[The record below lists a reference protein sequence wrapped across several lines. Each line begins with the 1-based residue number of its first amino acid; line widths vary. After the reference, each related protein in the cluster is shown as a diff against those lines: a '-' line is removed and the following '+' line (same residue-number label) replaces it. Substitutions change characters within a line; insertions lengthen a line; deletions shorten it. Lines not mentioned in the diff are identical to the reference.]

1 MIDKSSQNRPRNKY
15 SLNVDGHDALDM
27 ANDINDYFSKIA
39 TDDTY
44 DLDSIQEAIAN
55 YTHVSADHSTC
66 TLNNFEVCKML
77 MSIKKTSSGPDDIPY
92 WLLRE
97 CAIEIAPIVTFIFN
111 KSLSL
116 GKIPSAWKTAII
128 TPLPKK
134 KCSSISENFSNLR
147 PISVTSILSRLLEKV
162 IIQRFL
168 WPGLCEEGCLED
180 QFGFR
185 PTGSTTAALIDI
197 TNFIYS
203 KFNEGSDYVRCLL
216 IDYSRAFDTVDHSI
230 LFQELRALNLP
241 LKIYNW
247 IADFLTGRSQCVK
260 LQSIR
265 SALAAI
271 SRSVVQGSRI
281 GPYLY
286 ILLVRKLKT
295 ISFHNK
301 IDKYADDTTLLVP
314 QHSDISIETEFA
326 HVQEWSQNNKLVINT
341 SKTKEIIFWR
351 SKKASSKYNLPLL
364 NNIQRVNH
372 VVLLG
377 VTLESN
383 LGWSIHINNILSQAM
398 QRFYLLRQLKFMSM
412 SGDAL
417 DNVFASLVLSRITY
431 ALPVFAHN
439 LSKDDTNK
447 INALLRKSQKWG
459 VNSKSYNLFELS
471 EQANIQLSIKMLSPG
486 HCLHHLIPPIRPPP
500 SYALRPNV
508 HQFNTPQIKFDK
520 LKNSFIHRIFT

>member
-1 MIDKSSQNRPRNKY
+1 MRVHNIDRLRQALASHNWNALFSIDDDLDFLYEAFTNTLKAYYADFIPVKYVKMSRADPWFFSPLIKCLLHKRNILLHRGQTHKAAEISLKVNKLISEQRQKQLASVDSKNTKKLWHMIDESSQNRPQYKY

-27 ANDINDYFSKIA
+27 ANDINEYFSKIA

-55 YTHVSADHSTC
+55 YTHVSADHSIC

-97 CAIEIAPIVTFIFN
+97 CAVEIAPIVTFIFN

-116 GKIPSAWKTAII
+116 WKIPSAWKTAII

-134 KCSSISENFSNLR
+134 KFSSISENFSNLR

-162 IIQRFL
+162 IIQRFF

-265 SALAAI
+265 SALAAM

-326 HVQEWSQNNKLVINT
+326 HV
-341 SKTKEIIFWR
+341 
-351 SKKASSKYNLPLL
+351 
-364 NNIQRVNH
+364 
-372 VVLLG
+372 
-377 VTLESN
+377 
-383 LGWSIHINNILSQAM
+383 
-398 QRFYLLRQLKFMSM
+398 
-412 SGDAL
+412 
-417 DNVFASLVLSRITY
+417 
-431 ALPVFAHN
+431 
-439 LSKDDTNK
+439 
-447 INALLRKSQKWG
+447 
-459 VNSKSYNLFELS
+459 
-471 EQANIQLSIKMLSPG
+471 
-486 HCLHHLIPPIRPPP
+486 
-500 SYALRPNV
+500 
-508 HQFNTPQIKFDK
+508 
-520 LKNSFIHRIFT
+520 

>member
-1 MIDKSSQNRPRNKY
+1 MIFLIGFSGNVPLKSPP
-15 SLNVDGHDALDM
+15 SL
-27 ANDINDYFSKIA
+27 
-39 TDDTY
+39 
-44 DLDSIQEAIAN
+44 
-55 YTHVSADHSTC
+55 
-66 TLNNFEVCKML
+66 
-77 MSIKKTSSGPDDIPY
+77 
-92 WLLRE
+92 LLS
-97 CAIEIAPIVTFIFN
+97 FI

-185 PTGSTTAALIDI
+185 PTGSTNAALIDI

-203 KFNEGSDYVRCLL
+203 KFNKGSDYVRCLH
-216 IDYSRAFDTVDHSI
+216 IDYSRAFDAVDHSI

-281 GPYLY
+281 EPYLY
-286 ILLVRKLKT
+286 MLLVRKLKT

-326 HVQEWSQNNKLVINT
+326 HAQEWSLNNKLVRN
-341 SKTKEIIFWR
+341 
-351 SKKASSKYNLPLL
+351 
-364 NNIQRVNH
+364 
-372 VVLLG
+372 
-377 VTLESN
+377 
-383 LGWSIHINNILSQAM
+383 
-398 QRFYLLRQLKFMSM
+398 
-412 SGDAL
+412 
-417 DNVFASLVLSRITY
+417 
-431 ALPVFAHN
+431 
-439 LSKDDTNK
+439 
-447 INALLRKSQKWG
+447 
-459 VNSKSYNLFELS
+459 
-471 EQANIQLSIKMLSPG
+471 
-486 HCLHHLIPPIRPPP
+486 
-500 SYALRPNV
+500 
-508 HQFNTPQIKFDK
+508 
-520 LKNSFIHRIFT
+520 